1 MCIKRTSNDQSHHHQ
16 IHVCELTWPFGF
28 TLNDDDH
35 SQLFFF
41 FSQKK
46 CNNTNKLK
54 NPANDRMVG
63 VKMFFSLSLRFHC
76 NYVFFMAMIQC
87 TLPVNKTKKYSNGW
101 VHFSTLHIIIPYNCV
116 FLLKTLFGVRPS
128 LSIEVKWRFKIL

>member
-1 MCIKRTSNDQSHHHQ
+1 
-16 IHVCELTWPFGF
+16 
-28 TLNDDDH
+28 
-35 SQLFFF
+35 
-41 FSQKK
+41 
-46 CNNTNKLK
+46 
-54 NPANDRMVG
+54 MVG

-128 LSIEVKWRFKIL
+128 LSIEVKWRFKILWSFFLWFSLKKRENLKIWLFHSNFLFFRIIHFSWPYICGRTLFDNNFSLILWW